1 MANGQTN
8 TIIGLSAVMIFFG
21 SVAWMVKNGFEKEKK
36 NNRGGTRRKRARSIR
51 K

>member
-1 MANGQTN
+1 MANGQTS
-8 TIIGLSAVMIFFG
+8 TIIGLSAVVIFFG
-21 SVAWMVKNGFEKEKK
+21 SVAWMVNNGFEKEKK